1 MDTGKSSVKK
11 ILVLYVPAGAGHQKA
26 AEAVAIALSQR
37 KSECAVTLMDA
48 LNRMPPRFSWSFK
61 SGYLGMIQNFPWAW
75 GLAYYGT
82 DIRFLSRLSQ
92 WVHRLVNSLQGKWLE
107 EIILEQKPDVIVST
121 HFFPADVAAYIKK
134 KENLN
139 LRAVTVVT
147 DYLPHS
153 IWIAENTDLYC
164 AGSET
169 TRKDLVERGVPNE
182 KIVITGIP
190 VDPKFAVALDR
201 TATAKTLG
209 ISPEKFTLLICS
221 GGFGTGPVKS
231 LVESLRQVP
240 ERMQVLIV
248 AGKNPELRRDLEAL
262 KPSIPHDLTVYGFV
276 DNIDELMSV
285 SDLLITKPGGLS
297 CSEALAKQ
305 LPMILVFPIPGQEEH
320 NAQVLEKAGTALRTN
335 QVNEL
340 PGLIRRIRTE
350 PAFRQQLIENGK
362 TLRRPDAAEQ
372 IARLV
377 LSS

>member
-1 MDTGKSSVKK
+1 MKK

-26 AEAVAIALSQR
+26 AEAVAIALSQH
-37 KSECAVTLMDA
+37 KSECTVTLMDA
-48 LNRMPPRFSWSFK
+48 LDRMPPHFSWSFK
-61 SGYLGMIQNFPWAW
+61 GGYLGMIQNFPWVW

-92 WVHRLVNSLQGKWLE
+92 AIHRLVNSLQGKWLE
-107 EIILEQKPDVIVST
+107 AIILEQKPDVIIST
-121 HFFPADVAAYIKK
+121 HFFPADVAAHMKK
-134 KENLN
+134 NLN

-153 IWIAENTDLYC
+153 IWIAKNTDLYC

-169 TRKDLVERGVPNE
+169 TRKDLMERGVPDE
-182 KIVITGIP
+182 KIIITGIP
-190 VDPKFAVALDR
+190 VDPKFAIVLNR

-231 LVESLRQVP
+231 LAESLREIP

-248 AGKNPELRRDLEAL
+248 AGKNPALRGELEAL

-276 DNIDELMSV
+276 DNIDQLMSV

-320 NAQVLEKAGTALRTN
+320 NAQVLEKAGTALRMN
-335 QVNEL
+335 QVGEL
-340 PGLIRRIRTE
+340 PVLIRRIRTE

-362 TLRRPDAAEQ
+362 TVRRPGAAEQ
-372 IARLV
+372 IAQLA